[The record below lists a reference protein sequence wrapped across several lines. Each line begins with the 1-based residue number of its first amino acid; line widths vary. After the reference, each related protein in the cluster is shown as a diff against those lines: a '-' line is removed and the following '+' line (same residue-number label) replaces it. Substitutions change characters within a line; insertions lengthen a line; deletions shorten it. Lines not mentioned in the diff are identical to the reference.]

1 MCCSN
6 CPRYR
11 KVNKACM
18 HMFKKNLLLTVLI
31 FSTNAST
38 NMLSSSVATMPDKTL
53 IYCFEA
59 SPIGFDVNR
68 SGPIPYHTASAAPL
82 YNRLVELE
90 RGGTK
95 LEPGLAEQWD
105 ISEDGKV
112 YTFHLRR
119 GVKFHTTPWFK
130 PTREFNAED
139 VLFTFARMRN
149 LNMPFRKAYPVEFT
163 SFYYSG
169 LDKII
174 SRIEALNAGHTV
186 RFTLNTVHAPFLSK
200 LAAPA
205 VASILSSEYAAKLLK
220 EGHPS
225 DISWKPVGTGPFVF
239 QEYGNDA
246 RIQFKGN
253 PEYLKPGDVKLSRL
267 IFHITPDAAV
277 RMQKLKANECQAV
290 TSPRLTDIP
299 AFERDPNFHVLSQ
312 SGFNVSFLAYNTT
325 HKPLDDVRI
334 RRALDMAIDKQAI
347 IDQFYEGRAQIA
359 IAPMSPL
366 QWSYDKTLKDTP
378 RDLKQAKALLTQASY
393 PNGFEIALWTPPY
406 RSYNPNP
413 RLMAEMIQAD
423 WEKMGVKAKIVA
435 YEWGEYVKRAAKG
448 EHDALTIGIVS
459 NVPDPDN
466 WLKVSSCT
474 EIGSSFNF
482 SRWCNPSFDDLIQ
495 RATQTLDIAERT
507 RLYTQAQKVFKPE
520 QPFTPIAYATDYQVI
535 NKRVTGFK
543 MNPLGPTIFSGV
555 GLRGLR

>member
-1 MCCSN
+1 
-6 CPRYR
+6 
-11 KVNKACM
+11 
-18 HMFKKNLLLTVLI
+18 
-31 FSTNAST
+31 
-38 NMLSSSVATMPDKTL
+38 MPDKTL

-68 SGPIPYHTASAAPL
+68 SGAIPDHTASAAPL
-82 YNRLVELE
+82 YNRLVEFE

-139 VLFTFARMRN
+139 VLFTFERMRN

-239 QEYGNDA
+239 QEYAKDA

-253 PEYLKPGDVKLSRL
+253 PEYWKPGDVQLSRL
-267 IFHITPDAAV
+267 IFDITPDAAV

-334 RRALDMAIDKQAI
+334 RRALDMAIDKQA
-347 IDQFYEGRAQIA
+347 
-359 IAPMSPL
+359 
-366 QWSYDKTLKDTP
+366 
-378 RDLKQAKALLTQASY
+378 
-393 PNGFEIALWTPPY
+393 
-406 RSYNPNP
+406 
-413 RLMAEMIQAD
+413 
-423 WEKMGVKAKIVA
+423 
-435 YEWGEYVKRAAKG
+435 
-448 EHDALTIGIVS
+448 
-459 NVPDPDN
+459 
-466 WLKVSSCT
+466 
-474 EIGSSFNF
+474 
-482 SRWCNPSFDDLIQ
+482 
-495 RATQTLDIAERT
+495 
-507 RLYTQAQKVFKPE
+507 
-520 QPFTPIAYATDYQVI
+520 
-535 NKRVTGFK
+535 
-543 MNPLGPTIFSGV
+543 
-555 GLRGLR
+555 